1 MKNYWKH
8 IDDFFR
14 EKLGRYKEVP
24 PADVWEALDK
34 RLDGLA
40 PAPVAGYRWARHAAI
55 IAALI
60 VLSIPLVKKYAGH
73 TATDAKD
80 IAATTTAGTVVAAQA
95 AAKTAPTTIATAG
108 STAAQQT
115 MVAVG
120 DAAHQSATI
129 NNSNNSNVANTA
141 TTGSNYRHTAGS
153 TTANMYIRTT
163 AARHTAA
170 NKKAQ
175 GTGHNTAGANDNDVA
190 ANDHVYHSSSA
201 NPAPLDETTN
211 DQTNLASPKQTL
223 SSASPAKAALPGTIR
238 KESAG
243 NTKAAVAKKAANSN
257 DKAGFNRFEAGIKVG
272 FEAGFDNNAAQK
284 LVVAPYLQYNL
295 SRKFA
300 LMVQPAVK
308 GASTNEHSIADSKS
322 YYSIN
327 DDGKVVIDQT
337 TPHGYYNGSVFD
349 TTSYTTKYTATQS
362 HDSLVK
368 SYKYGGYYTQLEL
381 PILLKYQ
388 IAKRISVYGGVNV
401 LYSRTS
407 GIIENTV
414 ATNGITRSAD
424 ATITTT
430 ANPYGSPLPAAQDI
444 INYSGNSIKEYQ
456 NPYANVVKNDVRLGY
471 MLGFTYDYSNR
482 WLMDALIQQNPG
494 KPQTIQGNNINAPLS
509 ATYFRLSIGYKLT
522 K

>member
-40 PAPVAGYRWARHAAI
+40 PAPALGYRWVRHAAI

-60 VLSIPLVKKYAGH
+60 VLSVPLVKKYAGH

-80 IAATTTAGTVVAAQA
+80 IAATTTAGTITAAQA
-95 AAKTAPTTIATAG
+95 AAKTTPGATAAN
-108 STAAQQT
+108 STAAAQQT
-115 MVAVG
+115 VAAMG
-120 DAAHQSATI
+120 GAAHQSAVI
-129 NNSNNSNVANTA
+129 NNNSNIAAGSNNHHTADNTA
-141 TTGSNYRHTAGS
+141 
-153 TTANMYIRTT
+153 ANKYIRTT
-163 AARHTAA
+163 AARHTAV
-170 NKKAQ
+170 NKK
-175 GTGHNTAGANDNDVA
+175 GHSAGYNTAGANDNDVTV
-190 ANDHVYHSSSA
+190 NDRVYHSSTS

-223 SSASPAKAALPGTIR
+223 SSASPAKAALPGTL
-238 KESAG
+238 KTESAG
-243 NTKAAVAKKAANSN
+243 NTKVAVAKKAANSN

-272 FEAGFDNNAAQK
+272 FEAGFNNNAAQK

-295 SRKFA
+295 SRKLS

-308 GASTNEHSIADSKS
+308 GATMNEHSIGDSKS

-337 TPHGYYNGSVFD
+337 TPHTVLVGGVQD
-349 TTSYTTKYTATQS
+349 TVSYTTKYTATQT

-388 IAKRISVYGGVNV
+388 LAKRISVYGGVNV

-407 GIIENTV
+407 GIIENT
-414 ATNGITRSAD
+414 ATTRGITRSAD
-424 ATITTT
+424 ATINSST
-430 ANPYGSPLPAAQDI
+430 NPYGSPLPAAQDI
-444 INYSGNSIKEYQ
+444 INYNGNSSKEYQ
-456 NPYANVVKNDVRLGY
+456 NPYANVVKNDVRFGY
-471 MLGFTYDYSNR
+471 MLGLTYDYSNR

>member
-1 MKNYWKH
+1 LKNYWKH

-14 EKLGRYKEVP
+14 EKLGRYKEAP

-40 PAPVAGYRWARHAAI
+40 PAPVAGYRWVRHAAI

-80 IAATTTAGTVVAAQA
+80 IAATTTAGTVSAAQA
-95 AAKTAPTTIATAG
+95 TAKTTPTTIATG
-108 STAAQQT
+108 NTAAQQT
-115 MVAVG
+115 VAAMG

-129 NNSNNSNVANTA
+129 NNNNSSNVATAA
-141 TTGSNYRHTAGS
+141 TTVSNHRHTAGS
-153 TTANMYIRTT
+153 TAANKYIRTT
-163 AARHTAA
+163 AARHSAGHKNGNTA
-170 NKKAQ
+170 
-175 GTGHNTAGANDNDVA
+175 GHNTAGANDNDVA
-190 ANDHVYHSSSA
+190 ANDHVYHSSTA

-223 SSASPAKAALPGTIR
+223 SSANPAKAALPGTLK

-272 FEAGFDNNAAQK
+272 FEAGFDNNASQK

-308 GASTNEHSIADSKS
+308 GASTNEHSIGDSKS

-327 DDGKVVIDQT
+327 DDGKVVIDQV

-388 IAKRISVYGGVNV
+388 LAKRISVYGGVNI

-407 GIIENTV
+407 GIIENT
-414 ATNGITRSAD
+414 ATTTGLTRSAD
-424 ATITTT
+424 AWINSPT
-430 ANPYGSPLPAAQDI
+430 NPYGSPLPAAQDI

-482 WLMDALIQQNPG
+482 WLLDALIQQNPG

>member
-14 EKLGRYKEVP
+14 EKLGRYKETP
-24 PADVWEALDK
+24 PADVWDALDK

-80 IAATTTAGTVVAAQA
+80 IAATTTAGTANAAQA
-95 AAKTAPTTIATAG
+95 TAKTAPATIATAC

-115 MVAVG
+115 VAAMG
-120 DAAHQSATI
+120 DAAHQSSTANNNNI
-129 NNSNNSNVANTA
+129 NNNSNVAGAT
-141 TTGSNYRHTAGS
+141 TTGSNSHHTA
-153 TTANMYIRTT
+153 ANKYIRTT
-163 AARHTAA
+163 AARHTTA

-175 GTGHNTAGANDNDVA
+175 GAGHNAAGANDNYVA
-190 ANDHVYHSSSA
+190 ANDHVYHSSTS

-257 DKAGFNRFEAGIKVG
+257 DKAGFKRFEAGIKVG
-272 FEAGFDNNAAQK
+272 FEAGFDNNASQK

-308 GASTNEHSIADSKS
+308 GASTNEHSIGDSKS

-349 TTSYTTKYTATQS
+349 TTSYTTKYTATQT

-388 IAKRISVYGGVNV
+388 LAKRISVYGGVNV

-456 NPYANVVKNDVRLGY
+456 NPYTNVVKNDVRLGY